1 MNECVQGV
9 VFDLDGTLADNMLF
23 HMDAWVSYGASLG
36 LGITR
41 EVVERDFAG
50 KRNEEIFR
58 QLFGPSLSSVEIE
71 RMATEKEA
79 IYRHLYAPH
88 VAPIDG
94 LIPFLNALRR
104 RGIRAAVAT
113 SAPSA
118 NRVWL
123 LERLGLAGSF
133 ECVIGPEATARGKPF
148 PDIFLAAARGL
159 ELAPAACIA
168 FEDAVNG
175 VTSAVRAGMRVAAL
189 TTMTPAEA
197 LRQAGARWI
206 LSDYR
211 ALPADLAEL
220 FGFEEPVEDRARHG
234 HLDPL
239 DDE

>member
-1 MNECVQGV
+1 MNERVQGV
-9 VFDLDGTLADNMLF
+9 VFDLDGTLADNMRF
-23 HMDAWVSYGASLG
+23 HVDAWVSYGASLG
-36 LGITR
+36 LSITS

-58 QLFGPSLSSVEIE
+58 QLYGRSLASAEIE
-71 RMATEKEA
+71 RRAAEKEA
-79 IYRHLYAPH
+79 VYRDLYAPH

-94 LIPFLNALRR
+94 LIPFLDALRR

-113 SAPSA
+113 SAPSP

-123 LERLGLAGSF
+123 LERLGLARSF
-133 ECVIGPEATARGKPF
+133 ECVIGPEAVARGKPF
-148 PDIFLAAARGL
+148 PDIFLTAARAL
-159 ELAPAACIA
+159 ELSPAACIA
-168 FEDAVNG
+168 FEDALNG

-206 LSDYR
+206 LADYQ

-220 FGFEEPVEDRARHG
+220 FGLEGPTEGCARHRDG
-234 HLDPL
+234 
-239 DDE
+239 